1 MGSEAEKL
9 TVDHTAQGV
18 AELNELFTKIL
29 KDLGAHAIDS
39 AAACTNSVFNLSK
52 EYMSKQ
58 AYESL
63 RKFQQLYLKTTA
75 EVDAQKNSINSE
87 VDDIFDAAQANLKAG
102 KEVDANIVEDED
114 KKRERLGLAGLQKQ
128 LEGIITLDK
137 GIRAEIVPAIN
148 SIQFEDAVR
157 QRIDH
162 VGRAWNDLLTA
173 IENDPDGDIEPTL
186 RKIGDYLSS
195 QEEKDIFFR
204 LIFNEDAP
212 EGEVDRGVF
221 LEF

>member
-9 TVDHTAQGV
+9 TEMPSSQGV
-18 AELNELFTKIL
+18 EELNDLFTKIL
-29 KDLGAHAIDS
+29 GDLGAHAIDS

-75 EVDAQKNSINSE
+75 EVDAQKNAINNE
-87 VDDIFDAAQANLKAG
+87 VDDIFEAAQANLKAG
-102 KEVDANIVEDED
+102 KAADSDIVENEER
-114 KKRERLGLAGLQKQ
+114 KKERLGLAGLQKQ

-162 VGRAWNDLLTA
+162 LNRAWKDLLTQLQ
-173 IENDPDGDIEPTL
+173 NDPNGDPEPTL
-186 RKIGDYLSS
+186 RKIGEYLSS
-195 QEEKDIFFR
+195 QDEKDPFYK
-204 LIFNEDAP
+204 LMFNEDAP
-212 EGEVDRGVF
+212 EGEADRGVF